1 MKRLATFLLLL
12 LVAAAPARQ
21 RPTLF
26 LIGDSTMADKPD
38 PDRNPERGWGQMLPR
53 FLDGEVA
60 VRNHAVNG
68 RSSKSF
74 IDEGKWDAVLAQLGP
89 GDYVLI
95 QFGHNDAVKEKVDRY
110 TPPADYRANLVRFV
124 SETRA
129 KGATPVLLTP
139 VVRRRFDESD
149 ALVDTHGEYPDIVR
163 AVAAEDGVPLFD
175 MHRESARVLRELG
188 RDRSRRLFLHLA
200 AGEHPNYPGGV
211 TDDTHFSPYGAR
223 VMAELFLDG
232 LGGLSGELARHMRP
246 VSSQPQ
252 PPEATP

>member
-1 MKRLATFLLLL
+1 MWTRALLTAALLGCAGDRPIAVHLA
-12 LVAAAPARQ
+12 
-21 RPTLF
+21 
-26 LIGDSTMADKPD
+26 GDSTMAPKDVAK
-38 PDRNPERGWGQMLPR
+38 RPETGWGETLQAR
-53 FLDGEVA
+53 FDTTD
-60 VRNHAVNG
+60 VRIVNHARNG
-68 RSSKSF
+68 RSTRTFLS
-74 IDEGKWDAVLAQLGP
+74 EGRWDGIVSSLRP

-124 SETRA
+124 RETRA

-139 VVRRRFDESD
+139 VVRRRFDESG

-163 AVAAEDGVPLFD
+163 AVAAEHDVPLFD
-175 MHRESARVLRELG
+175 MHRESARVLREEG
-188 RDRSRRLFLHLA
+188 RDRSRRLFLHLRG
-200 AGEHPNYPGGV
+200 GEHPNYPGGV

-232 LGGLSGELARHMRP
+232 LGGLSAELARHMRP

-252 PPEATP
+252 PSEATP